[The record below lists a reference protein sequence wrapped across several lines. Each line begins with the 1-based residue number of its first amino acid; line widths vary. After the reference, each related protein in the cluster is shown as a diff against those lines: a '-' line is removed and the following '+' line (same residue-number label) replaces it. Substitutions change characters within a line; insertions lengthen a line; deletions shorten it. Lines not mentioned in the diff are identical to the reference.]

1 MSNRRQNANSST
13 HGYTNLPTET
23 ALRKGA
29 NFKWTPSSLYRSLEL
44 YDEAVKMNNYR
55 IKDPT
60 SFAKQ
65 FMVEKF
71 NEEFGLDIN
80 YKFFKEKLD
89 TLKKKYKKYRELLTS
104 TGISVDPITSE
115 IDASDSWWKDRE
127 VILQRVIRFKFLVQE
142 FNNKSEEDEEVLH
155 KDHRYLHELYME
167 VVQEEV
173 KKDSH
178 LRPPSQ
184 IQ

>member
-1 MSNRRQNANSST
+1 MERCFKLYNVQSQSQYSVNQRREEMMNQSATNNEDQLYQETFGGEMS
-13 HGYTNLPTET
+13 
-23 ALRKGA
+23 
-29 NFKWTPSSLYRSLEL
+29 
-44 YDEAVKMNNYR
+44 D
-55 IKDPT
+55 
-60 SFAKQ
+60 
-65 FMVEKF
+65 
-71 NEEFGLDIN
+71 NEEPEMQENEEVYRVNIN
-80 YKFFKEKLD
+80 DD
-89 TLKKKYKKYRELLTS
+89 TRPSNEL
-104 TGISVDPITSE
+104 PIC
-115 IDASDSWWKDRE
+115 
-127 VILQRVIRFKFLVQE
+127 VIVLQRVIRFKFLVQE